1 MSKGKTQTGKPTGA
15 KPRRPGR
22 PSAAERSEDVRQ
34 KLIATSQ
41 RLFAEKGFGEVGLR
55 EIGRAAG
62 VTPAMIS
69 YYFGDKAGLYEAVF
83 VDTLDTLLAR
93 IKSVAGNMGPDDIPL
108 DRFLQV
114 YFQTIVER
122 PWLPQLLLREVVT
135 RDTPLRKLFVERFAS
150 QATTLLPAL
159 IAQQVQEGR
168 LRADLDP
175 RHTLL
180 SLLGMTVFPVVA
192 APVLGPLLGYKLD
205 KAFTA
210 ERAEQIHKLFLEGAA
225 PKDPHDKVSRSEEES
240 KP

>member
-1 MSKGKTQTGKPTGA
+1 MSTGETKSSKATSA
-15 KPRRPGR
+15 KARRPGR
-22 PSAAERSEDVRQ
+22 PSSAERSEDVRQ
-34 KLIATSQ
+34 KLISTSQ

-83 VDTLDTLLAR
+83 IDTLDTMLAR
-93 IKSVAGNMGPDDIPL
+93 IKSVAANIGTGETPL
-108 DRFLQV
+108 DRFLDV
-114 YFQTIVER
+114 YFQTIVEQ
-122 PWLPQLLLREVVT
+122 PWLPQLLLREVAS
-135 RDTPLRKLFVERFAS
+135 RDTPLRKLFVERFAG

-159 IAQQVQEGR
+159 IAQQVKEGQ

-180 SLLGMTVFPVVA
+180 SLLGMTVFPVIA

-205 KAFTA
+205 KDFTA
-210 ERAEQIHKLFLEGAA
+210 ERTGQIHKLFFEGAA
-225 PKDPHDKVSRSEEES
+225 PDKASHSDEES